1 MREKNRKARESRK
14 MVGGNKEGSK
24 LSREIYKQRTC
35 QLNEQW
41 LWRKF
46 SERIYIYI
54 RYVICFRLSTICQGN
69 LSSLRIKHPILVG
82 KLMIRAKTAST
93 K

>member
-24 LSREIYKQRTC
+24 LFREIYKQRTC

-46 SERIYIYI
+46 SERIYIYDTL
-54 RYVICFRLSTICQGN
+54 YALDCQ
-69 LSSLRIKHPILVG
+69 RFVKETFP
-82 KLMIRAKTAST
+82 R
-93 K
+93 

>member
-1 MREKNRKARESRK
+1 

-41 LWRKF
+41 LWGKF
-46 SERIYIYI
+46 SERIYIYTV
-54 RYVICFRLSTICQGN
+54 RYML
-69 LSSLRIKHPILVG
+69 
-82 KLMIRAKTAST
+82 
-93 K
+93 